1 MGDSNKGRAFD
12 TFDLFGTRKAE
23 RGAKKKAKKAQAE
36 IAGQKRKEELRLAE
50 EEDVIGRKKLLA
62 KKGGRS
68 LLVATSPT
76 GMINQGSA
84 TTLGGGQ

>member
-1 MGDSNKGRAFD
+1 MGDSNMGRAFD
-12 TFDLFGTRKAE
+12 TFDLLGTRKAE
-23 RGAKKKAKKAQAE
+23 RKAKKKERATQADIAK
-36 IAGQKRKEELRLAE
+36 QKQVEQLKLAE

-76 GMINQGSA
+76 GMINKGTTS
-84 TTLGGGQ
+84 TLGGGQ